1 MRSLTP
7 RWKQRHQ
14 NFTKA
19 VCLLEEAVEERAK
32 RPLSDLEK
40 AGLVQRYEIAWELG
54 WKLLADCL
62 QSIGRELDV
71 VGPKPVI
78 REAFA
83 ARLIEDGQ
91 ARIDATNARN
101 ALSHIYNQAK
111 ADEAIDEIAAEYL
124 ALMRSLADKLSDGSW
139 IEDSTD

>member
-1 MRSLTP
+1 M
-7 RWKQRHQ
+7 
-14 NFTKA
+14 
-19 VCLLEEAVEERAK
+19 LEEAVKERAN

-62 QSIGRELDV
+62 QAVGRELDV

-78 REAFA
+78 RAAFA

-91 ARIDATNARN
+91 SWIDATNARN
-101 ALSHIYNQAK
+101 ALSHIYNQAR
-111 ADEAIDEIAAEYL
+111 ADQAIDEIALEYL
-124 ALMRSLADKLSDGSW
+124 ALMKSLADKLSDGAW
-139 IEDSTD
+139 LEDSTD